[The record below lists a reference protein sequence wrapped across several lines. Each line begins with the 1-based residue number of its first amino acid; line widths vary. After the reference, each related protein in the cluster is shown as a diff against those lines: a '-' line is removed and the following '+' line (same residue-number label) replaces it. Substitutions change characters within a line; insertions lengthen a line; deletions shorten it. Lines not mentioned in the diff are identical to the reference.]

1 MEIAHFSGIVNVI
14 DMKYLLLTLFLGFFI
29 LNGKTQVTLLSESF
43 ETDGEGSR
51 YFSTTF
57 DLPSPTCDFF
67 ARMPA
72 SPLNPCF
79 QNNLFSNFQGNFFWG
94 SEDIMRAGTNLPPGY
109 IVSQNI
115 NTSGYNNLSISLYL
129 ATSNNV
135 IPINTR
141 WERADSINIQVSFNG
156 GTTYTTV
163 GRFMGNA
170 EFGGDLIHD
179 LNLNGIADPGE
190 PVASLNTFTK
200 YTFNITGTGSSMIYK
215 LDFDQIGGSE
225 ELGIDLIEVKGT
237 AAPTACPNTNPNFFC
252 SSYDASGL
260 TLNSR
265 MFICDLLAGE
275 YQDLVLT
282 GGNTYRVDFCGF
294 SGGTPAPPYN
304 SLITVYNQTNN
315 SLVGFNDDFCGD
327 DPQFDFVAPVTGTY
341 RVLAN
346 ISGNCGGTNGF
357 ILTPLGLT
365 LLNVASAP
373 EINVQGNA
381 MTINDGDNMPASN
394 DNTSFGSVPACN
406 GTITKTF
413 VIQNTGNSNLTVSS
427 VTFNGGQASDFS
439 LTSGPAGT
447 VTPGNSTSFQ
457 VTFNPS
463 AIGLRSTT
471 LQIANNDANEN
482 PYDFVIEGT
491 GSASPLAANISNT
504 SPVACFGQ
512 STGSITVTAGNGTA
526 NYNYVWSNGA
536 MINNTPSN
544 TNTINM
550 LPSGT
555 YFVTVTDVNGCSA
568 TASGNVSQPGLPLT
582 LSSVNTPAVCING
595 NNASI
600 NLTAS
605 GGTPGY
611 TYLWSNAALTQD
623 LVNLVSGTYTV
634 TVTDASGCTSTL
646 SASVSAPNF
655 TISGNSIPISR
666 GDLMPSVADGTD
678 FGVQNIN
685 SSTPQ
690 TFDLTNNAIA
700 ISIDSVTSSASEFV
714 LSSVPSNLAQSGTED
729 FVVTYNP
736 TSGGVHNGVIRVYYN
751 GCTATPYD
759 FAVTGQTCA
768 GNQFTFIGPGTDPQ
782 QPSNWLNGCVPP
794 MNNTS
799 TIVIIQPGTTLVL
812 SGPFTGNIINNGTL
826 RGSLQLNGTLTN
838 NGVLRPGN

>member
-1 MEIAHFSGIVNVI
+1 MYI
-14 DMKYLLLTLFLGFFI
+14 DMKSIFLFLLVGLFAVV
-29 LNGKTQVTLLSESF
+29 GKGQVTLLSESF

-51 YFSTTF
+51 YTTNTYVDCTNSDYFVRTNTNPVAPPSCGVLFGSTLT
-57 DLPSPTCDFF
+57 
-67 ARMPA
+67 
-72 SPLNPCF
+72 
-79 QNNLFSNFQGNFFWG
+79 NLQGTFFWA
-94 SEDIMRAGTNLPPGY
+94 SEDIRSNTPMPLSKPPGS
-109 IVSQNI
+109 IVFNPINI
-115 NTSGYNNLSISLYL
+115 NGYNNLEVSLYL
-129 ATSNNV
+129 ATSNN
-135 IPINTR
+135 NNMR
-141 WERADSINIQVSFNG
+141 WEETDSINIQVSLNAG
-156 GTTYTTV
+156 ATYSTV
-163 GRFMGNA
+163 GRFMGKGTAVVGARLGIDSNLDHVFNA
-170 EFGGDLIHD
+170 SDVQTD
-179 LNLNGIADPGE
+179 CDVVN
-190 PVASLNTFTK
+190 FTK
-200 YTFNITGTGSSMIYK
+200 YTFTIPFAGSNMILK
-215 LDFDQIGGSE
+215 LDFDQVGGTE
-225 ELGIDLIEVKGT
+225 ELAIDLIEVKGI
-237 AAPTACPNTNPNFFC
+237 AAPTACPNTNPNSFC
-252 SSYDASGL
+252 SSYNASGL
-260 TLNSR
+260 TLNNR

-357 ILTPLGLT
+357 LLTPLGLT

-373 EINVQGNA
+373 EINVQGNS
-381 MTINDGDNMPASN
+381 MNINDGDNMPIAN

-406 GTITKTF
+406 GTIAKTY
-413 VIQNTGNSNLTVSS
+413 VIQNTGNSNLTISG

-471 LQIANNDANEN
+471 VQIANNDANEN

-491 GSASPLAANISNT
+491 GSASPLTATISST
-504 SPVACFGQ
+504 IPVACFGQ

-526 NYNYVWSNGA
+526 NYNYTWSNGTTV
-536 MINNTPSN
+536 NNSPSN
-544 TNTINM
+544 TNTLNM
-550 LPSGT
+550 VASGP
-555 YFVTVTDVNGCSA
+555 YGVTVTDANGCSA
-568 TASGNVSQPGLPLT
+568 ITSSSISQPGSPLS
-582 LSSVNTPAVCING
+582 LSSMNAPAVCING
-595 NNASI
+595 STASI
-600 NLTAS
+600 NLTVS

-611 TYLWSNAALTQD
+611 LYSWSNGASTQD
-623 LVNLVSGTYTV
+623 LVNLASGTYTV
-634 TVTDASGCTSTL
+634 TVTDVSGCTSTL
-646 SASVSAPNF
+646 SATVSAPNF
-655 TISGNSIPISR
+655 SLSGNSLPISR
-666 GDLMPSVADGTD
+666 GDLLPSVADGTD

-700 ISIDSVTSSASEFV
+700 ISIDSVTSSATDFV
-714 LSSVPSNLAQSGTED
+714 LSSVPTNLAQSGTED

-736 TSGGVHNGVIRVYYN
+736 TSGGVHNAVIRVYYN

-759 FAVTGQTCA
+759 YAVTGQTCA
-768 GNQFTFIGPGTDPQ
+768 GNQFTFIGPGTHPQ

-794 MNNTS
+794 MNNANTV
-799 TIVIIQPGTTLVL
+799 VIIQPGTTLVL
-812 SGPFTGNIINNGTL
+812 NGPFTGNITNNGTL
-826 RGSLQLNGTLTN
+826 KGSLQLNGVLTN
-838 NGVLRPGN
+838 NGVVSPGN